1 MRRPTLFALLAVP
14 VLAAGV
20 VIAACSD
27 EGEGQP
33 CSLQNGSN
41 DCQSN
46 LICEK
51 PPGQSDSPAVC
62 CPMDPSQA
70 TTPEC
75 SLPVTG
81 VDASPA
87 PPDGRTVET
96 STQDSP
102 AEGAQGDAS
111 GDAPAE
117 GAADAPAESAS
128 DGGPDSATGD
138 SATE

>member
-20 VIAACSD
+20 VITACSD

-33 CSLQNGSN
+33 CSLLNGSN

-51 PPGQSDSPAVC
+51 PPGNSNSSAVC
-62 CPMDPSQA
+62 CPPDLSQA

-75 SLPVTG
+75 SLPSGG

-87 PPDGRTVET
+87 PPDARTKEA
-96 STQDSP
+96 STQDSTTE
-102 AEGAQGDAS
+102 AAGGDAAA
-111 GDAPAE
+111 DAPAE
-117 GAADAPAESAS
+117 GASDAPAESAT
-128 DGGPDSATGD
+128 DAPAGD